1 MINIIVASIIF
12 LATLYF
18 VITEKIDKVI
28 AVLCGALSMIV
39 FGLTRGFY
47 SQKEALMSIDFNTL
61 GLLAGMMI
69 IVAILRRTGFFT
81 YIAISIAKFSKGKPW
96 KLMVLLGIST
106 AFISMLVDNVTT
118 ILIVG
123 PVSILVC
130 DILGITP
137 LPILM
142 AEVLLSNIGG
152 VGTLIG
158 DPPNILIGSASGL
171 SFNDF
176 LVHLFPVVVVV
187 MTIAAFA
194 LLFLYKNNLSEKPK
208 NFQAVMN
215 IDARRAIKD
224 KRGMVK
230 CLLALSITFTLFFLH
245 DKLGLYP
252 SFIALMGA
260 GLAFLLLRP
269 DPEEI
274 FRDVEWPVLVFFA
287 CFFVIVRGLDNT
299 GLLSKLTKETSG
311 LAYADIKL
319 YKILLLWVS
328 GILASLIGSVPFPMI
343 MIPVVQKLIG
353 MGIGG
358 NSLWWILALGIGFGC
373 NSLPIG
379 SAAGIL
385 GVSMS
390 KKSRSPI
397 DTKIWFFS
405 GTMISAAS
413 LLFVTIL
420 ILAGLF

>member
-1 MINIIVASIIF
+1 MINSMVALIIF
-12 LATLYF
+12 LVTLYF
-18 VITEKIDKVI
+18 VITEKVDKVI
-28 AVLCGALSMIV
+28 AVLCGALLMIIS
-39 FGLTRGFY
+39 GLALGFY
-47 SQKEALMSIDFNTL
+47 SQKQALMAIDFNTL

-69 IVAILRRTGFFT
+69 IVSILRKTGFFT
-81 YIAISIAKFSKGKPW
+81 YIAISIAKFSRGKPW
-96 KLMVLLGIST
+96 ILMILLGVST
-106 AFISMLVDNVTT
+106 GFISMLVDNVTT

-142 AEVLLSNIGG
+142 AEILLSNVGG

-176 LVHLFPVVVVV
+176 LKHLFPVTVAV
-187 MTIAAFA
+187 MAIVTFVLRI
-194 LLFLYKNNLSEKPK
+194 LYKKNLSEKPR
-208 NFQAVMN
+208 NFQAVLK

-224 KRGMVK
+224 RRGMVK
-230 CLLALSITFTLFFLH
+230 CLLALGITFTLFFLH
-245 DKLGLYP
+245 DRLGLYP
-252 SFIALMGA
+252 SFIALIGA

-274 FRDVEWPVLVFFA
+274 FHDIEWPVLAFFA
-287 CFFVIVRGLDNT
+287 CFFVIVGGLDNT
-299 GLLSKLTKETSG
+299 GVLSKLAKQTVG
-311 LAYADIKL
+311 LARVDIKL

-328 GILASLIGSVPFPMI
+328 GILTSLVGSVPFPMV
-343 MIPVVQKLIG
+343 MIPVVQKLIALG
-353 MGIGG
+353 VDG
-358 NSLWWILALGIGFGC
+358 NSLWWILALGVGFGC

-390 KKSRSPI
+390 RKSRSPI
-397 DTKIWFFS
+397 STKTWFFS
-405 GTMISAAS
+405 GTIVSVVS
-413 LLFVTIL
+413 LIFVTLL
-420 ILAGLF
+420 ILADIF

>member
-287 CFFVIVRGLDNT
+287 CFLVIVRGLDNT

-405 GTMISAAS
+405 GTMISAVS